1 MKATQLS
8 FAMQPKKW
16 FNMSIFLMVL
26 TISFFASAQEKQ
38 SQKKESGSLFQNYY
52 NNTIFK
58 IKNEIGVIVAE
69 KKYAQLTQAEKKL
82 VPSYLVGS
90 KTPPTKEELDALLK
104 KGGPAEIILD
114 AFDPKN
120 IKTKIEDSNAI
131 YNTSE
136 ITVNP
141 EFPNGM
147 EAFYK
152 FVGENFTMPKTP
164 NDVKLSGK
172 TYVSFIIEANGE
184 ISNIKVLRDIGY
196 GTGEEAIRVLKL
208 SPKWLPGKINDEAV
222 RTAYS
227 LPITIQSKS

>member
-1 MKATQLS
+1 MKKELLQ
-8 FAMQPKKW
+8 
-16 FNMSIFLMVL
+16 
-26 TISFFASAQEKQ
+26 
-38 SQKKESGSLFQNYY
+38 QKK
-52 NNTIFK
+52 K
-58 IKNEIGVIVAE
+58 H
-69 KKYAQLTQAEKKL
+69 AQLTQAEKKL
-82 VPSYLVGS
+82 VPSLLVGG
-90 KTPPTKEELDALLK
+90 KTLPTKEKLDELLK
-104 KGGPAEIILD
+104 KGGPDEIIID

-120 IKTKIEDSNAI
+120 IKTKKEDSNAV

-164 NDVKLSGK
+164 NDVKLTGK
-172 TYVSFIIEANGE
+172 TYVTFIIETNGE

-208 SPKWLPGKINDEAV
+208 SPKWIPGKINDEAV

-227 LPITIQSKS
+227 LPITIQTKS